1 MSLPKFAHQA
11 LGRLRIAAALH
22 PNIQYET
29 ILIESAP
36 QPVLLAAHRDH
47 DFIEMLLAIDLAC
60 RAAADVCGIL
70 TAKFLD
76 ANSLIASVICSKAL
90 T

>member
-1 MSLPKFAHQA
+1 MSLPKFALQA
-11 LGRLRIAAALH
+11 LGCLRIAAALL

-29 ILIESAP
+29 LIDSAP
-36 QPVLLAAHRDH
+36 QPVHLAAHRDH
-47 DFIEMLLAIDLAC
+47 DFIEMLLAIDLAR

-70 TAKFLD
+70 MAKFLD

>member
-1 MSLPKFAHQA
+1 MSLPKVAHQA

-29 ILIESAP
+29 ILIDSAP

-47 DFIEMLLAIDLAC
+47 DFIEKLLAIDLTR
-60 RAAADVCGIL
+60 RAAADV
-70 TAKFLD
+70 A
-76 ANSLIASVICSKAL
+76 AY
-90 T
+90 

>member
-1 MSLPKFAHQA
+1 MSLSKFAHQA
-11 LGRLRIAAALH
+11 LGRLRIAAASH

-29 ILIESAP
+29 ILIDSAP

-47 DFIEMLLAIDLAC
+47 DFIEMLLAIDLAR

-70 TAKFLD
+70 MAKFLD